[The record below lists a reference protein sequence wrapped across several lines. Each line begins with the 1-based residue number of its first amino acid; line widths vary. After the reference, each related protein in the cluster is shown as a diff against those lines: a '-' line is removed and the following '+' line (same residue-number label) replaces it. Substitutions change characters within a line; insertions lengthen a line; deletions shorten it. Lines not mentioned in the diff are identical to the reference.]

1 MGDCVRTSRGTVLL
15 SEAARRNQKLLD
27 SFKIG
32 HEKCQSRT
40 ESAGQFSR
48 SRSSEVAN
56 KRRKATRPAS
66 LYDFR
71 THNNIDSWETAKSAE
86 FNEPIHN
93 KMLSRFEFLESRSA
107 CIEPVGHCNEAK
119 EAIMGRAKDTSCV
132 ASFTN
137 NSCSRCTIAK
147 GRVEESE
154 LKSNSRPESRY
165 RDAGSSRQRIEA
177 PSNFERMKEKGND
190 LHRNFRKIAF
200 PDFTQNPCSRSI
212 VVKSRTVEQP
222 ERVEQFELE
231 PNMGSKKF
239 DGFSTEQLNYK
250 DLEPEK
256 MNDLQASQYLDLGTQ
271 PLVCAVDGVYSDS
284 QRRGKPADEV
294 NKLKIERSKTS
305 EELLTVDSAKGEEN
319 LKLEI
324 RKESEGELTNDRVI
338 GLRTI
343 NAGQSFQNSK
353 KSETTNEEC
362 EGDSKKVACCDEAN
376 SAKYWDK
383 NLGLLIVVCYDGRS
397 ELNGD
402 NTDCICHLEQQL
414 NGRDCDGMGH
424 NGKMGTVRQKYHGE
438 ETCLCLKSR
447 NGLEKEKID
456 MVLQEAKKVGN
467 AVTLCSLNE
476 IELSIHET
484 GDNIKA
490 LKKELATGISGLR
503 FIKECNTGA
512 VETDAKMVPTHSTNC
527 SIYVIMNQSKGNVSC
542 GTSESVTLSPPLRSQ
557 SRALLFHDPA
567 GADISMEK
575 EDLMG
580 SLETNTND
588 SSTVI
593 LSELECSKESI
604 VPEGLHAAKLKA
616 SRAIDE
622 ILLKTGSIWACT
634 KDNSCKDVGII
645 ILNIN
650 DNKEPKIA
658 GKNGCVNE
666 KEISAVMK
674 DEGNYA
680 LSSADFGA
688 CTKAPKLPEVTE
700 AAEHLVA
707 DSTETVDKNASRSSV
722 VMKSQTSTE
731 RNISRHEFADPVLS
745 IQDKSASGTAS
756 ITNANQNKVPVAEK
770 ESYFDIARPKSPTD
784 ANRATKGASGI
795 LNPSLSSDQD
805 EASNEEEI
813 MPMSNAR
820 IFLEGRPST
829 VLSPHCQH
837 IYERESNRD
846 LPPEGKGYSE
856 EAMEKR
862 SLSQSAKINSEN
874 ANIDCKNFEP
884 CRDTGCSSE
893 RTKSEQTV
901 MEKSIE
907 TRSIDKGNEKQDI
920 CSSFDA
926 RFARLCWKIERYS
939 LSSMKSKM
947 KGRQSPFS
955 SWVSLD
961 PNNSAG
967 KDRKQ
972 CLLSEKRSKSLS
984 SSNAN
989 DSPTF
994 LNVESEASAKSGM
1007 ARTSDIRPKDDENV
1021 HVEGNLIFNDDTD
1034 QRCKENGK
1042 LGNKS
1047 ADKSFIGSQ
1056 KKCFEASESNLED
1069 EKREALIAN
1078 SKEGIETSVEALRE
1092 DSNDGYCTYGS
1103 ERKLSTQLNA
1113 KNEMGKEK
1121 WQTKT
1126 SREETMKVSCTELPE
1141 EYKRRLKKSKYFETL
1156 CGDGQGSENR
1166 VDVIRHTENEIVVS
1180 AAYSIHDTEG
1190 EVQEHERI
1198 ENYPRAFSDYKH
1210 EKDERRSDRNEIAY
1224 DGESSKSNRR
1234 RSRRSDYSN
1243 EDGVND
1249 ENESSRRT
1257 FHSDKN
1263 KDAECNEQEKVE
1275 AFSGFH
1281 RRLLSRSTC
1290 FDVGSGNEEKQVSKE
1305 VTYEVKYKNAEN
1317 GEDKLNRKESPEKSR
1332 KRFRRSKRDEINA
1345 TNDSRQHGRTGSYQ
1359 DDVRNGKQ
1367 NKPDCIKDERSD
1379 VSYNK
1384 QCYGLTPFG
1393 KCSMP
1398 RAEKGNETATEVN
1411 ENALECRLESNHCME
1426 LPEAKRRRFGRLKVI
1441 ERKMEDEQKVA
1452 TKFHWSKIDE
1462 LDDQC
1467 MPKERH
1473 ESSNEKR
1480 SLYSRYRRSRYLKQC
1495 LEDSTRR
1502 DFEGDSIPGAN
1513 NDIENSEL
1521 DSCVKKKEGCAKNF
1535 ENNILYQ
1542 SEDSD
1547 AVKHHKTLNS
1557 KKFEASS
1564 TKDEEAWHSKE
1575 IARLPYL
1582 ETCAINA
1589 EQRKVERKW
1598 KTRDSQ
1604 TVIAIENRFNINEP
1618 KGKASTKSEKTSKH
1632 CETNSDYSAEKIDV
1646 EISNEVHCEVVESND
1661 MLSRDVDKMEEVCVR
1676 RQRRL
1681 GYFLAGSENDQK
1693 TNSKDSI
1700 EENQLIKGNEG
1711 VPFCSKN
1718 IQEGPPVPHRESCNL
1733 DTSCGIG
1740 EEKVNNEAFN
1750 VDLKAAVGK
1759 SDYKQC
1765 SSKREEE
1772 TFEGLYEGNL
1782 CKKTENNEAIG
1793 CEAYKLIHVDKSQE
1807 INSESDHIFKENS
1820 DLQGMKNIGSQ
1831 LNKEI
1836 AKSDFTTPEFGKE
1849 LDNVCNEREKL
1860 ADSNLIAD
1868 GCLPASKI
1876 IDTFEN
1882 LLGDAEKCK
1891 QKHEQGMLVD
1901 SNATDKNIS
1910 TLRVNENTMAIKTE
1924 MADKELERFTEEDY
1938 YNGYYINNTEDPM
1951 DENIRQG
1958 AAMLKDCKLKSNYKA
1973 EDVNQMQIDHVVDL
1987 NSYESKM
1994 RKIKQRVQQLVHRNT
2009 EMEERIECGAR
2020 EADMCE
2026 DKQWKYFLKKQKL
2039 LQLAVRK
2046 LWQKEG
2052 FDSSRLIQDKEY
2064 NVYMTEYDLHRKR

>member
-32 HEKCQSRT
+32 HEKCQLRT

-48 SRSSEVAN
+48 PRSSEVTN
-56 KRRKATRPAS
+56 KRRKAMRPAS

-71 THNNIDSWETAKSAE
+71 THNNIDSWETAKTTE

-93 KMLSRFEFLESRSA
+93 KMLGRFEFLESRNA

-119 EAIMGRAKDTSCV
+119 ETITGRAKDTSCV

-147 GRVEESE
+147 GRVEKSE
-154 LKSNSRPESRY
+154 FESNSRPESRY
-165 RDAGSSRQRIEA
+165 RDAGSSRKSIEA
-177 PSNFERMKEKGND
+177 PWNSEQMKEKGND

-212 VVKSRTVEQP
+212 VVNSRAVEQP
-222 ERVEQFELE
+222 ERAEQLGLE
-231 PNMGSKKF
+231 PNMGSENV
-239 DGFSTEQLNYK
+239 DGLSTEQLNYK

-271 PLVCAVDGVYSDS
+271 PLVCAVDGVYSDT
-284 QRRGKPADEV
+284 QRREKHADEFK
-294 NKLKIERSKTS
+294 KLKIERSKTS
-305 EELLTVDSAKGEEN
+305 EDEWLTVDSAQDGET
-319 LKLEI
+319 LQLEI
-324 RKESEGELTNDRVI
+324 RKESEEELIKDHVI
-338 GLRTI
+338 GLRAI
-343 NAGQSFQNSK
+343 NVGQSFQNSK

-362 EGDSKKVACCDEAN
+362 EGDYKKVACCDEAN
-376 SAKYWDK
+376 IAKYWDK
-383 NLGLLIVVCYDGRS
+383 NLGLLTFVYYDGRS

-402 NTDCICHLEQQL
+402 NNDCLCHMEKQL
-414 NGRDCDGMGH
+414 NGRNFDGMGQ
-424 NGKMGTVRQKYHGE
+424 NGKMGTVRQKFHEE

-447 NGLEKEKID
+447 NGLEKEKIN

-476 IELSIHET
+476 IELSIHEKD
-484 GDNIKA
+484 DNIKA
-490 LKKELATGISGLR
+490 LKKEEPTGISGIR
-503 FIKECNTGA
+503 CTKECNTGA
-512 VETDAKMVPTHSTNC
+512 IETDAKMAPTHSANC
-527 SIYVIMNQSKGNVSC
+527 SIYVIMNQSKRSVYC
-542 GTSESVTLSPPLRSQ
+542 PTSESVTLSPPLRSQ
-557 SRALLFHDPA
+557 SRALLIHDPA
-567 GADISMEK
+567 DVGADISMER
-575 EDLMG
+575 EDLIG
-580 SLETNTND
+580 SLETNTTD

-604 VPEGLHAAKLKA
+604 APEGLHAAKLKA

-634 KDNSCKDVGII
+634 KDNSCKDVRII
-645 ILNIN
+645 ILNVN
-650 DNKEPKIA
+650 DNKELRIA

-666 KEISAVMK
+666 KEISAILK

-700 AAEHLVA
+700 AAEHSVA
-707 DSTETVDKNASRSSV
+707 DSTETVDEKASRSSV

-731 RNISRHEFADPVLS
+731 RNISRHEFADQVLS

-756 ITNANQNKVPVAEK
+756 IANANQNKVPVAEK

-805 EASNEEEI
+805 EASNEEEV
-813 MPMSNAR
+813 MPMSDAR

-846 LPPEGKGYSE
+846 LPPEGKCHSE

-874 ANIDCKNFEP
+874 ANIDCKNFEQ
-884 CRDTGCSSE
+884 CRDTGRSSE
-893 RTKSEQTV
+893 RTKTEQTV
-901 MEKSIE
+901 LEKSIE

-939 LSSMKSKM
+939 LSSLKSKM
-947 KGRQSPFS
+947 KGRECPFS
-955 SWVSLD
+955 SWASLD
-961 PNNSAG
+961 PNNSAEN
-967 KDRKQ
+967 DRKQ

-984 SSNAN
+984 SSNGN

-1007 ARTSDIRPKDDENV
+1007 ARNSDIRPKDDENV
-1021 HVEGNLIFNDDTD
+1021 HVEENLIFNDDID
-1034 QRCKENGK
+1034 QRCKEDGN
-1042 LGNKS
+1042 LENKS
-1047 ADKSFIGSQ
+1047 ADKSFIESQ

-1069 EKREALIAN
+1069 EKREAMIAN
-1078 SKEGIETSVEALRE
+1078 SKEGIEASVEALSE

-1103 ERKLSTQLNA
+1103 ERRLSTQLNA

-1121 WQTKT
+1121 WQTKI
-1126 SREETMKVSCTELPE
+1126 SREETTKISCTELPE
-1141 EYKRRLKKSKYFETL
+1141 EYKRRLKKSKCFETL

-1180 AAYSIHDTEG
+1180 AAYSVYDTEG
-1190 EVQEHERI
+1190 EVQERERT
-1198 ENYPRAFSDYKH
+1198 ENCRRVFSDNKH
-1210 EKDERRSDRNEIAY
+1210 EKDERQSDRNEIAY
-1224 DGESSKSNRR
+1224 GGESLKSNRR
-1234 RSRRSDYSN
+1234 RSRRLDYSN
-1243 EDGVND
+1243 EDGIND

-1257 FHSDKN
+1257 LHSDKN
-1263 KDAECNEQEKVE
+1263 KEAECNEKEKVE

-1290 FDVGSGNEEKQVSKE
+1290 IGVGSGNEEKQTSKQ
-1305 VTYEVKYKNAEN
+1305 VTYEVKYKNTEN
-1317 GEDKLNRKESPEKSR
+1317 GKDELNRKESPEESR
-1332 KRFRRSKRDEINA
+1332 KRFRRSKRDEINV
-1345 TNDSRQHGRTGSYQ
+1345 TNDSKQHGRTGSYK

-1367 NKPDCIKDERSD
+1367 NELDSIKDERSD
-1379 VSYNK
+1379 ASYSK
-1384 QCYGLTPFG
+1384 QFYGLTSFG
-1393 KCSMP
+1393 KCSML
-1398 RAEKGNETATEVN
+1398 RAEKGNETSTEVN
-1411 ENALECRLESNHCME
+1411 ENERDCRHESNHCME
-1426 LPEAKRRRFGRLKVI
+1426 LPESKRRRFGRLKII
-1441 ERKMEDEQKVA
+1441 ERKMKDEQKVA
-1452 TKFHWSKIDE
+1452 TKFHQSQIDE

-1467 MPKERH
+1467 MLK

-1502 DFEGDSIPGAN
+1502 DFEGDSILSAN
-1513 NDIENSEL
+1513 NDIESSEL
-1521 DSCVKKKEGCAKNF
+1521 DSFAKKKEGCALNF
-1535 ENNILYQ
+1535 ENNILYE
-1542 SEDSD
+1542 SEESD
-1547 AVKHHKTLNS
+1547 AVKYHKTLNG
-1557 KKFEASS
+1557 KKFEVSS

-1582 ETCAINA
+1582 ETCAING

-1598 KTRDSQ
+1598 NTRDSQ
-1604 TVIAIENRFNINEP
+1604 TVLAIEYGLNINEL
-1618 KGKASTKSEKTSKH
+1618 KGKASTKSERTSKH
-1632 CETNSDYSAEKIDV
+1632 CETNSDYSAEKIEV
-1646 EISNEVHCEVVESND
+1646 EISNEAHCEVVESND

-1693 TNSKDSI
+1693 TSSKDSI
-1700 EENQLIKGNEG
+1700 EENQLIEGTEG

-1718 IQEGPPVPHRESCNL
+1718 IQEDPPVPHRESCNL
-1733 DTSCGIG
+1733 DTSCGSG
-1740 EEKVNNEAFN
+1740 EKKVNNEAFN

-1772 TFEGLYEGNL
+1772 TFEGLYEANL
-1782 CKKTENNEAIG
+1782 RKKTENNEAIG
-1793 CEAYKLIHVDKSQE
+1793 CDAYKLIHVDKSQE
-1807 INSESDHIFKENS
+1807 INSESDRIVKENS
-1820 DLQGMKNIGSQ
+1820 DFQGMKNIGSQ
-1831 LNKEI
+1831 LKKEI
-1836 AKSDFTTPEFGKE
+1836 AKSDFTRPEFGNE
-1849 LDNVCNEREKL
+1849 LDNVCDEREKL

-1876 IDTFEN
+1876 IETFEN
-1882 LLGDAEKCK
+1882 LRGDAEKCK
-1891 QKHEQGMLVD
+1891 QKHEQEMLV
-1901 SNATDKNIS
+1901 ATDKNIS

-1924 MADKELERFTEEDY
+1924 IADKELERFTEEDY
-1938 YNGYYINNTEDPM
+1938 YHGYYINNTEDPM
-1951 DENIRQG
+1951 DENLRQG
-1958 AAMLKDCKLKSNYKA
+1958 AAMLKDCKLKSNYKT
-1973 EDVNQMQIDHVVDL
+1973 EDVNQMQIDHAVDI

-1994 RKIKQRVQQLVHRNT
+1994 RKIKQKMQQLVHRNT

-2064 NVYMTEYDLHRKR
+2064 NVYLTEYDLHRKR